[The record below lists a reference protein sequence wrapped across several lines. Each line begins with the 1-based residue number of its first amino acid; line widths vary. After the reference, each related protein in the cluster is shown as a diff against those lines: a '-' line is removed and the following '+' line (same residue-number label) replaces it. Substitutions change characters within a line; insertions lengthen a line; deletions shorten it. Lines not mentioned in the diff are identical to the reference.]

1 MTVYESGIGDPLL
14 QPQTHNYNIRNYL
27 SEEHS
32 ILSRCLHKF
41 DCVMELGCSD
51 GRHTAQVLA
60 DGKQYIGIDNV
71 SRYIETARRR
81 FARHATQPEFIV
93 DDIKNFVR
101 HMPTQAGKM
110 LMIFPFNIIGN
121 LPNAEEILTKALKM
135 SDGVIVFGYKNDF
148 HTQSVR
154 NDYYNSAGFEDIT
167 CITNKDGV
175 RFTDKRGLN
184 TIAYSEQ
191 WFHDIFNEHY
201 EHCHHINFGNIGVA
215 YANFNI

>member
-110 LMIFPFNIIGN
+110 LMIFPFNI
-121 LPNAEEILTKALKM
+121 
-135 SDGVIVFGYKNDF
+135 
-148 HTQSVR
+148 
-154 NDYYNSAGFEDIT
+154 
-167 CITNKDGV
+167 
-175 RFTDKRGLN
+175 
-184 TIAYSEQ
+184 
-191 WFHDIFNEHY
+191 
-201 EHCHHINFGNIGVA
+201 
-215 YANFNI
+215 